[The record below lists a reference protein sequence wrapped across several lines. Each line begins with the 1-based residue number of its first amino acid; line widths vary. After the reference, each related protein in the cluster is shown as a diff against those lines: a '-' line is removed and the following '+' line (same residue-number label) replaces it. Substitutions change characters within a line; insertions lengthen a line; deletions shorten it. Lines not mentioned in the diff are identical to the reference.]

1 MIPIYRS
8 DPIVVLTALNFECQ
22 AVRNHLS
29 DLTTRQHPAGTMF
42 EVGMLAG
49 SPRPI
54 AVATLGPGNQAAA
67 VLTERAVNL
76 FQPAGLL
83 FVGVAGAVKGGIA
96 LGDVVV
102 GTRVYAIHGG
112 RDERG
117 RFLARPRCWE
127 ASHKLEQVARHVVR
141 AGGWTVPIVG
151 SGAVE
156 PPAVHFGPIAAGE
169 VVLDS
174 RRSAL
179 ARQLHRHYN
188 DAVAIEMESAGFA
201 AAGHLNGSIAILT
214 IRGISDTADG
224 TKHRADRIGWQPVA
238 AAHAA
243 AFAMELVRRLPQVSN
258 RRGATLDSQT

>member
-1 MIPIYRS
+1 MIPIRRS
-8 DPIVVLTALNFECQ
+8 DTIVVLTALNFECQ
-22 AVRNHLS
+22 AVRNHLT
-29 DLTTRQHPAGTMF
+29 DVTTRQHPAGTLF

-54 AVATLGPGNQAAA
+54 AVATLGSGNQAAA

-83 FVGVAGAVKGGIA
+83 FVGVAGAVKDGVA
-96 LGDVVV
+96 LGDIVV

-117 RFLARPRCWE
+117 GFLARPRCWE
-127 ASHKLEQVARHVVR
+127 ASHELEQVARHVVR
-141 AGGWTVPIVG
+141 AGGWSVPIAG
-151 SGAVE
+151 SGVVE

-169 VVLDS
+169 VVLDT
-174 RRSAL
+174 RRSGL

-201 AAGHLNGSIAILT
+201 AAGHLNRSIEILT

-224 TKHRADRIGWQPVA
+224 TKHQADRTGWQPVA

-243 AFAMELVRRLPQVSN
+243 AFAMELVRRLPQVGN
-258 RRGATLDSQT
+258 RRWATA